1 MSTVPSAEALRLAES
16 ALDEIAPAGA
26 VGEIVDAVDEQ
37 GVLALRYRSQ
47 LAGYPDWLWTVTLA
61 TDDEGAQTVLELAL
75 LPGEDSLVA
84 PEWVPWADRLADYL
98 AAKESAGSD
107 ADGDDSDDDADE
119 SDDDDDDDVDDED
132 GDDESDDQGDGF
144 DDFDEVDLVSDDDA
158 DDGLDV
164 DGHGDASRGDAR
176 DEAAGR

>member
-1 MSTVPSAEALRLAES
+1 MTTVPSAKALRLAEA

-26 VGEIVDAVDEQ
+26 VGEIVDASDEQ

-107 ADGDDSDDDADE
+107 GDESDDSDEDDADDDDDSDDE
-119 SDDDDDDDVDDED
+119 DDDASDE
-132 GDDESDDQGDGF
+132 QGDGF
-144 DDFDEVDLVSDDDA
+144 DDFDEVDLVGDDDA

-164 DGHGDASRGDAR
+164 DAD

>member
-1 MSTVPSAEALRLAES
+1 MTTVPSAEALRLAES

-75 LPGEDSLVA
+75 LPGEESLVA

-107 ADGDDSDDDADE
+107 ESDDDADE
-119 SDDDDDDDVDDED
+119 PDDDGEDEDDDASVDR
-132 GDDESDDQGDGF
+132 GDGF
-144 DDFDEVDLVSDDDA
+144 DDFDEADLVSDDDA

-164 DGHGDASRGDAR
+164 DQHGDAASADDA
-176 DEAAGR
+176 DETAGR